1 MIHAHVANEQDH
13 KGVNFMR
20 TLKIALAVAFMAAS
34 SLTATSIGSMGAV
47 EAAGHVTKGKPG
59 KCGVNKFYS
68 KKDKG
73 CISKA

>member
-1 MIHAHVANEQDH
+1 MIHADAANEQDH

-47 EAAGHVTKGKPG
+47 EAKAHVTKGKPG
-59 KCGVNKFYS
+59 KCGTGKYFS

-73 CISKA
+73 CLMK